1 MTVLLDASCPVT
13 PLLPYLLNFNATA
26 AEEWAKSEADAFGSA
41 LAVGILLTVG
51 SALLLFA
58 GERLTKLALF
68 LCGAVIA
75 FLATLLVT
83 NAALSLTSATPTA
96 ACITL
101 IAAPA
106 LVGLLGGLLALRF
119 LTMAF
124 ACAGFAAGAA
134 LGQALYV
141 LILHRAPTGVILLHH
156 DLTFFLCL
164 IVLAVPAS
172 ILMARHKEAL
182 MAIATAAI
190 GAVGLVPGLA
200 ILLLSRIDARFLW
213 VTDPTDANEHRASPF
228 VYGQVLAVPLYF
240 LLGLSVQRR
249 SRKQRR
255 ADEQVQPYIVY
266 QDGAHRQ
273 YGSSA
278 A

>member
-1 MTVLLDASCPVT
+1 VT
-13 PLLPYLLNFNATA
+13 PLLPYLLHFNATA
-26 AEEWAKSEADAFGSA
+26 TEEWAKSEADAFGSA

-58 GERLTKLALF
+58 GARLTKLALF
-68 LCGAVIA
+68 LCGAVVA
-75 FLATLLVT
+75 FAATLLVT
-83 NAALSLTSATPTA
+83 DAVLSLTSATPTA

-101 IAAPA
+101 IAVPA

-141 LILHRAPTGVILLHH
+141 LILHRAPTGVVLLHH
-156 DLTFFLCL
+156 DLTYFLCL
-164 IVLAVPAS
+164 LVLAVPGS
-172 ILMARHKEAL
+172 ILMVRHKEAL
-182 MAIATAAI
+182 MAIATAAV

-213 VTDPTDANEHRASPF
+213 VTDPSDANEHRASPF

-240 LLGLSVQRR
+240 VLGVAVQRR
-249 SRKQRR
+249 SKPKKR
-255 ADEQVQPYIVY
+255 DEQVQPYIVY
-266 QDGAHRQ
+266 QDGAHNR